1 MTQEPERA
9 RVTLTEPQFDQ
20 TARSLVVDV
29 TAVSGQAF
37 FTGVQRM
44 VREFCE
50 SNQDDVLLVR
60 FDAKNNV
67 FRTIPRLARL
77 RYRSVEGWRGR
88 LRLRLKSFYWNAS
101 REFREQGSRRSQIPK
116 FVRTWARNFYEAFLS
131 DTQLERNNAFQRR
144 PIWEPQL
151 HQTFFLIDI
160 PVSQP
165 HITALIELVAAHDIR
180 SVVYLH
186 DLFPLSH
193 KELFD
198 PAHHPGVRARHLRYL
213 DLVTTVDEVVC
224 NSQFTMSQYERFTSL
239 VENPIEQHVSVVYP
253 PWPQFSKRA
262 DESSEA
268 VDDVFGDADVRV
280 LAVGALDKRKNL
292 VVLVKA
298 LTLLVEQGTNARL
311 VLVSGATAQT
321 DPSFR
326 AEMLSVSDSVRERI
340 QILRQVSDNRLAEIY
355 EESSVVAVPSLAE
368 GFGLPVTESLRKGRP
383 VVAASTT
390 ALTELAGVLP
400 VRLAEPHDA
409 EEWATQLREASEAK
423 DFAALVVAP
432 AGFPQDWVEFRSRVL
447 G

>member
-9 RVTLTEPQFDQ
+9 HVTLTEKQFDQ

-131 DTQLERNNAFQRR
+131 DTQIERNTAFQRR

-160 PVSQP
+160 PVSQS

-198 PAHHPGVRARHLRYL
+198 PTHHPGVRARHLRYL
-213 DLVTTVDEVVC
+213 DLVTAVDEVVC
-224 NSQFTMSQYERFTSL
+224 NSQFTTSQYERFTSL
-239 VENPIEQHVSVVYP
+239 VENPTQQHVSFVYP

-262 DESSEA
+262 DDSSEA
-268 VDDVFGDADVRV
+268 VEDVFGDADVRV

-292 VVLVKA
+292 VVLLKA

-326 AEMLSVSDSVRERI
+326 AEMLALSDSVRDRVE
-340 QILRQVSDNRLAEIY
+340 ILRQVSDNRLAEIY
-355 EESSVVAVPSLAE
+355 DEASVVAVPSLAE

-390 ALTELAGVLP
+390 ALTELAAVLP
-400 VRLAEPHDA
+400 VRLADPHDA
-409 EEWATQLREASEAK
+409 EEWATQLREASEAD

-432 AGFPQDWVEFRSRVL
+432 AGFPRDWVDFRSRVL

>member
-1 MTQEPERA
+1 
-9 RVTLTEPQFDQ
+9 
-20 TARSLVVDV
+20 
-29 TAVSGQAF
+29 
-37 FTGVQRM
+37 
-44 VREFCE
+44 
-50 SNQDDVLLVR
+50 
-60 FDAKNNV
+60 
-67 FRTIPRLARL
+67 
-77 RYRSVEGWRGR
+77 
-88 LRLRLKSFYWNAS
+88 
-101 REFREQGSRRSQIPK
+101 
-116 FVRTWARNFYEAFLS
+116 
-131 DTQLERNNAFQRR
+131 
-144 PIWEPQL
+144 
-151 HQTFFLIDI
+151 
-160 PVSQP
+160 
-165 HITALIELVAAHDIR
+165 
-180 SVVYLH
+180 
-186 DLFPLSH
+186 
-193 KELFD
+193 
-198 PAHHPGVRARHLRYL
+198 
-213 DLVTTVDEVVC
+213 
-224 NSQFTMSQYERFTSL
+224 
-239 VENPIEQHVSVVYP
+239 
-253 PWPQFSKRA
+253 
-262 DESSEA
+262 
-268 VDDVFGDADVRV
+268 
-280 LAVGALDKRKNL
+280 VGALDKRKNL

-355 EESSVVAVPSLAE
+355 EESPVVAVPSLAE